1 MLYVG
6 TSHFI
11 DHLYNM
17 RIYIEFV
24 YDVKQTGRY
33 LTQPLIWHEV
43 LASYDENNAIA
54 YSIR

>member
-33 LTQPLIWHEV
+33 LTLPLIWHEV